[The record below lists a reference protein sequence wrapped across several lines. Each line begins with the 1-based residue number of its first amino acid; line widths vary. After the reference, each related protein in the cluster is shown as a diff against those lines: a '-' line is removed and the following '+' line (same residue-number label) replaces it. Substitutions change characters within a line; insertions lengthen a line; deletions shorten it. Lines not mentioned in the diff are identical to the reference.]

1 LIRVIAAEGSKGE
14 EEGKENAVKGDIGAA
29 PGLSSIQFMALC
41 NCKANV
47 EKENQ
52 KQTKARQRHSNQP
65 PIKKSRGG

>member
-1 LIRVIAAEGSKGE
+1 VIAAEGSEEEE

-52 KQTKARQRHSNQP
+52 KQTKARQSHSNQP
-65 PIKKSRGG
+65 PFEKSMGG